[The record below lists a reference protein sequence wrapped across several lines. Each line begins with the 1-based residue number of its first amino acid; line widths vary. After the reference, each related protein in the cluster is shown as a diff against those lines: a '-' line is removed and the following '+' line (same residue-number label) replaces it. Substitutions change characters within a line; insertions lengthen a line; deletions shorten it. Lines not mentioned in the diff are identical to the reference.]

1 MKKIFL
7 SLGIAV
13 VVFIVAGGI
22 AAGFFLGPIV
32 KTGIEMVGPK
42 ITQVSVKVDA
52 VTLSLLTGSAEIKNL
67 VVGNPEGYQAP
78 QAIHVGSAAVGVNPL
93 SILSDK
99 IVIRSIRVEAPEI
112 TFEGSPLSG
121 NNLNT
126 ITKNINAATKSGG
139 PGATNATV
147 KAASKPAKKIQV
159 DDFVITG
166 AKVNFNGSILTLP
179 DIRLTDLG
187 KGPNGITPADLT
199 RRVLDELT
207 RYTIKAVAGAATDV
221 GKSVVEKA
229 GKDAGKSLGSNVSNL
244 GRDLGGVLKKTT
256 TN

>member
-7 SLGIAV
+7 SLGIV
-13 VVFIVAGGI
+13 VVVLIVAGGI

-32 KTGIEMVGPK
+32 KKGMETIGPK

-52 VTLSLLTGSAEIKNL
+52 VNLSLLTGSAEIKNL

-78 QAIHVGSAAVGVNPL
+78 QAIHVGSAAVGVNPF
-93 SILSDK
+93 SVLSDK

-126 ITKNINAATKSGG
+126 IMKNINAAAKSGG
-139 PGATNATV
+139 PGATNSTAKAT
-147 KAASKPAKKIQV
+147 AKPAQKIEV
-159 DDFVITG
+159 DDFLITG
-166 AKVNFNGSILTLP
+166 AKVDYNGSRLTLP
-179 DIRLTDLG
+179 DIRLTNLG
-187 KGPNGITPADLT
+187 KGGDGITSTDLM
-199 RRVLDELT
+199 RRVFDELT
-207 RYTIKAVAGAATDV
+207 RSTIKAVAGAATDV
-221 GKSVVEKA
+221 GKSLEKS
-229 GKDAGKSLGSNVSNL
+229 GKDLGKSLGSNVSNF
-244 GRDLGGVLKKTT
+244 GKNLGGGLKKTT